1 NKGHRPGVKGG
12 YFPVPPVDSAQDI
25 RSEMCLV
32 MEQMGLVVEAHVFCR
47 YAYSRQN
54 RRCERN
60 KNKCLAG
67 SKPCSHNQMMNMLAI
82 RGK

>member
-1 NKGHRPGVKGG
+1 MR
-12 YFPVPPVDSAQDI
+12 
-25 RSEMCLV
+25 
-32 MEQMGLVVEAHVFCR
+32 VFCR

-82 RGK
+82 RGKGAHPFTQTAIHNRHHIHQWNSDNP